1 VSKPSD
7 DAVDRETLYAEVWT
21 DPMTVVAERYGLSDV
36 GLAKLCKRYA
46 IPVPTRGYW
55 AKVKAGRIMGRPPL
69 PALPPSV
76 PATTTLTP
84 LSTEQRQK
92 RTVAR
97 NTLKRVKESYP
108 KIDVPADLIAPHPLV
123 REASKR
129 LKQRDGWDSPSGLH
143 SAPKE
148 VLHLE
153 VSRESLDRAL
163 RLADT
168 LIKALEVSDV
178 TVHGDS
184 KAGETVLESA
194 GTKVTLT
201 ITEKITWIEHVPTRT
216 ELRARKRYDNSYL
229 TGEVVPYP
237 HIPRVDPNPTG
248 RLTITVGHKYGG
260 RNWNDTERKPLE
272 DRMGEVVAGVIAFIE
287 LKRAEEAE
295 RARREEARRIAM
307 EKYQREVERYENER
321 KRLRALRRD
330 AARYRRAQQ
339 LREYIDAYERAARD
353 AGRLTAEVE
362 DWLAWARAKADWT
375 DPLIAMSDVIL
386 DAPEPKR
393 PGYW

>member
-1 VSKPSD
+1 MSERSD
-7 DAVDRETLYAEVWT
+7 DAVERETLYAEVWT

-46 IPVPTRGYW
+46 IPVPSRGYW

-84 LSTEQRQK
+84 LSTEQRKK

-97 NTLKRVKESYP
+97 NTVKRVKASYP
-108 KIDVPADLIAPHPLV
+108 KIEVPADLVAPHPLV

-129 LKQRDGWDSPSGLH
+129 LKHRDGWDSPPGLR

-163 RLADT
+163 RLVDT

-178 TVHGDS
+178 TVHVDS
-184 KAGETVLESA
+184 QAGETVLKSA
-194 GTKVTLT
+194 GAEVPLT
-201 ITEKITWIEHVPTRT
+201 ITEKVTWTEHVPTRT
-216 ELRARKRYDNSYL
+216 ELRARRRYGNSYL

-248 RLTITVGHKYGG
+248 RLTITVGYKYGG

-272 DRMGEVVAGVIAFIE
+272 DRMGEVVAGVIAFVE

-295 RARREEARRIAM
+295 RARREEARRM
-307 EKYQREVERYENER
+307 
-321 KRLRALRRD
+321 
-330 AARYRRAQQ
+330 
-339 LREYIDAYERAARD
+339 
-353 AGRLTAEVE
+353 
-362 DWLAWARAKADWT
+362 
-375 DPLIAMSDVIL
+375 
-386 DAPEPKR
+386 R
-393 PGYW
+393 PGNPS